1 MNTYKQATKYFKI
14 PVLGWKDV
22 IWPHIEILKWQMIEN
37 MLIASMKGSTNAI
50 FREGD
55 MRLTKE
61 SNGSYSVKLSAT
73 GNEPSAYGT
82 VGGAYFDAP
91 SSFSW
96 DGLAY
101 GKVYFLYI
109 EGSTKT
115 FQDENAIEALSSIT
129 RLTNQYVTLIAKVDL
144 TDVPVIDRNPVGK
157 VNTRDLSQ
165 HVLDNDNPHG
175 DKLIQDELWVRNRL
189 VIGDDNDAE
198 IELEVN
204 GTVYSVPVSRIVE
217 SLKTRI
223 LYVDFISAGAEG
235 IQITGSGNIRFAQV
249 IKTNVLSGYLGDV
262 SFGFYGDD
270 KTVKNQSSINVF
282 NSGEAG
288 IPLRAMLTCEIGG

>member
-1 MNTYKQATKYFKI
+1 MNKYKQATKHFKI
-14 PVLGWKDV
+14 PVLGWEDN
-22 IWPHIEILKWQMIEN
+22 IWPEVEMKKWQMVEN
-37 MLIASMKGSTNAI
+37 MLIASMKGAVNAV

-61 SNGSYSVKLSAT
+61 KNGSYTVKLSAT
-73 GNEPSAYGT
+73 GNEPSVCGT

-91 SSFSW
+91 SSLSW
-96 DGLAY
+96 SDLSY
-101 GKVYFLYI
+101 GKTYFLYV

-115 FQDENAIEALSSIT
+115 FQDDHSIVALASTT

-144 TDVPVIDRNPVGK
+144 TDEPLIDRNPVGK
-157 VNTRDLSQ
+157 VNTRDLSK

-175 DKLIQDELWVRNRL
+175 DKLIQDEIWIRNRL
-189 VIGDDNDAE
+189 VIGDENDAD

-204 GTVYSVPVSRIVE
+204 GTVYNVPVSRIVE
-217 SLKTRI
+217 SLKTRTVF
-223 LYVDFISAGAEG
+223 VDFISGGTEG
-235 IQITGSGNIRFAQV
+235 IQIEGLGNVKFAQV
-249 IKTNVLSGYLGDV
+249 IKTNVESGYLGDV

-270 KTVKNQSSINVF
+270 KTVINQSNIKVF

-288 IPLRAMLTCEIGG
+288 IELRAMLTCEIGG